1 MSKQH
6 SKEAA
11 LRGEPSYVWRSGQE
25 RRFKMIQE
33 WVDLEEATIL
43 DNGCGLGT
51 YLEAFGRFENLRFGL
66 EIEHER
72 GINALQAANGIVSA
86 QGENLPFADNVFDF
100 VFSNEVI
107 EHVDDDALT
116 VAEMVRVTK
125 RNGRILIFCPNRWHW
140 MEQHGIYWRG
150 EYHFGNKFF
159 VNYLPTPMRDKL
171 APHVKA
177 YTLRKLRSFYKE
189 LPVKELHHGCV
200 FGGYDNIYGRF
211 PRLGTFLRKTLYAV
225 EKTPLAVLGIS
236 HFVVLEKE

>member
-6 SKEAA
+6 STKAA
-11 LRGEPSYVWRSGQE
+11 LRGEPGYVWRSGQE

-33 WVDLEEATIL
+33 WVDLEGATIL

-51 YLEAFGRFENLRFGL
+51 YLDAFSRFQNTRFGL
-66 EIEHER
+66 EVEHER
-72 GINALQAANGIVSA
+72 GVTALQTANGIVEA
-86 QGENLPFADNVFDF
+86 QGERLPFADGSFDF

-107 EHVDDDALT
+107 EHVIDDALT

-125 RNGRILIFCPNRWHW
+125 KNGRILIFCPNRWHW

-159 VNYLPTPMRDKL
+159 VNYLPTPLRNKL

-177 YTLRKLRSFYKE
+177 YTLRQLRAFYKA
-189 LPVKELHHGCV
+189 LPVKELHHSV
-200 FGGYDNIYGRF
+200 IFGGYDNIYGRS
-211 PRLGTFLRKTLYAV
+211 PQLGNLLRKSLYTL

-236 HFVVLEKE
+236 HFIVLEKT